1 MAVVKIAD
9 LDRVVSEILDEYS
22 GNIAEA
28 TKKTVEKVAETAK
41 KEVQAN
47 APKRTG
53 KYRSGWAVRK
63 ETDRLHSEAV
73 VHNRTRYQLAHLLEK
88 GHAKRGGGRVKAY
101 PHIAQAE
108 QNAVRNMEEALRKI
122 AENG

>member
-1 MAVVKIAD
+1 MGAVKIAD
-9 LDRVVSEILDEYS
+9 LDRVVSEILDEYGS
-22 GNIAEA
+22 NIAEA

-41 KEVQAN
+41 KEVQVN
-47 APKRTG
+47 APRRTG
-53 KYRSGWAVRK
+53 EYRSGWAVRK
-63 ETDRLHSEAV
+63 ETDRLHSEAI